1 MEIKP
6 PLSGAFSEYAI
17 LSPIWPSQVDL
28 EGSSRMGLF
37 IVIQQI
43 DHCKQGVVTQKQT
56 TALLTLRT
64 NILKLCIRVQAGLG
78 LRVERG
84 RAQFLPSVCSLTF

>member
-1 MEIKP
+1 
-6 PLSGAFSEYAI
+6 
-17 LSPIWPSQVDL
+17 
-28 EGSSRMGLF
+28 MGLF